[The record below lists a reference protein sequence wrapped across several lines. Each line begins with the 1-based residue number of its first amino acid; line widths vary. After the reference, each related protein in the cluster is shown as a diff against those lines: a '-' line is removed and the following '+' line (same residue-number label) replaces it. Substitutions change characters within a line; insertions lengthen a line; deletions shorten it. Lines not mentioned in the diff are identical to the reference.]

1 MNIDSMMIHGLFLMG
16 VITLVRTI
24 ITAFFSTF
32 FNRMVFDLI
41 IPYFVRNL
49 GLQPRVDII
58 PPSVV

>member
-32 FNRMVFDLI
+32 FNRIVFDLM
-41 IPYFVRNL
+41 IPYIVRNL